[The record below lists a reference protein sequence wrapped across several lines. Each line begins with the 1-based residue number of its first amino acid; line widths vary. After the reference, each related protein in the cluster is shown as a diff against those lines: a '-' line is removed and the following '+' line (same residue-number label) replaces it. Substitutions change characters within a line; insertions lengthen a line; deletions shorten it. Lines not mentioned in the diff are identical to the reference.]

1 MTRIALLD
9 SQAHRSLKVDARAS
23 AAHGDNQRFVRVSVS
38 ELPHLIVHYPVLFSK
53 NAQTGAFFCGA
64 MLGFDPG
71 ENLFLEE
78 WAQGGLSYRPL
89 MLQRGPF
96 QAQGPRLAIDLDDPR
111 VGAEGGTCL
120 FTEQGEPTAYLQSV
134 RYAFT
139 ELKSGLEATQA
150 FIVRLLEL
158 TLIEPIDM
166 EAEFDDGTA
175 RNCVGLY
182 TVNQEKLSAL
192 PDATVVE
199 LFRRG
204 YLRLMHLMIA
214 SRRQFALLARRKNR
228 RILEPTE
235 GLAGV
240 SPPRR
245 GSAAG

>member
-9 SQAHRSLKVDARAS
+9 REAHRALKVDTRAA
-23 AAHGDNQRFVRVSVS
+23 AAHGDNQRFVQVIVS
-38 ELPHLIVHYPVLFSK
+38 ELPHLVVHYPVLFSK

-71 ENLFLEE
+71 ENLFLQE
-78 WAQGGLSYRPL
+78 WAQGGLYRPL

-96 QAQGPRLAIDLDDPR
+96 HAEGPRLAIDLDDPR
-111 VGAEGGTCL
+111 VGAEGGAPL
-120 FTEQGEPTAYLQSV
+120 FTDQGEPTPYLQSV

-150 FIVRLLEL
+150 YIVRLLEL
-158 TLIEPIDM
+158 NLIESVDV

-175 RNCVGLY
+175 RNCTGLY
-182 TVNQEKLSAL
+182 TVNQEKLIAL
-192 PDATVVE
+192 PDAMVVE

-214 SRRQFALLARRKNR
+214 SRKQFPVLARRKNR
-228 RILEPTE
+228 RILEPTA

-240 SPPRR
+240 SPPWP
-245 GSAAG
+245 GNAAG

>member
-9 SQAHRSLKVDARAS
+9 SQAHRALKVDARA
-23 AAHGDNQRFVRVSVS
+23 AAAYGDNQRFVQVIVG
-38 ELPHLIVHYPVLFSK
+38 EFPHLVVHYPLLFCK
-53 NAQTGAFFCGA
+53 RAQTGAFFCGA
-64 MLGFDPG
+64 MLGFDEG

-78 WAQGGLSYRPL
+78 WAQGGRYRPL

-96 QAQGPRLAIDLDDPR
+96 CAQGPKLAIDLDDPR
-111 VGAEGGTCL
+111 VGAEGGTPL
-120 FTEQGEPTAYLQSV
+120 FTGQGEPTPYLQSV

-139 ELKSGLEATQA
+139 ELKAGLEATKA

-158 TLIEPIDM
+158 NLIEPIDI

-182 TVNQEKLSAL
+182 TVNQEKLRTL

-214 SRRQFALLARRKNR
+214 SRKQVQVLARRKNH
-228 RILEPTE
+228 RILEPTA
-235 GLAGV
+235 GLSGV
-240 SPPRR
+240 RAS
-245 GSAAG
+245 G